1 MMLFKTFWKVI
12 NKYKGT
18 IILYTVM
25 LVIFG
30 GINMTASNTSTDFT
44 DSKPSIKIVNKDDS
58 LISSN
63 LVNYLESVSDVKDIK
78 EDKIDDAIFYRDIS
92 YVIYIPDGY
101 GDSIYTDNSKKI
113 DVKSV
118 GDYKSVLAS
127 NTLNNYLRIQSIY
140 KDEYKDPNT
149 LVDKINANLEHKSTV
164 NLKSKLDVSSLTK
177 ASRYYSFASYSIMAV
192 VIFIICLVM
201 SSFNEKNVRR
211 RTVVSSKS
219 VSKFNFELLLSSITY
234 GVIVFILYT
243 VLAFILLGD
252 VMFSMRGLIYIA
264 NSFVFTIVSL
274 TLALLVSSLINN
286 KDAISG
292 IVNVL
297 SLGSAFL
304 CGAFVPAEML
314 PEGVLSFAHV
324 LPAYYY
330 INSNDLLAS
339 IEVFNYETL
348 KPIINNFIILAL
360 FVIIFILFNNVV
372 SIIKRKSA

>member
-30 GINMTASNTSTDFT
+30 GINMKANNTSTDFT

-58 LISSN
+58 IISSN
-63 LVNYLESVSDVKDIK
+63 LVNYLEKVSDVKDIK
-78 EDKIDDAIFYRDIS
+78 EEKIDDAIFYRDIS

-118 GDYKSVLAS
+118 GDYKSVLAA

-140 KDEYKDPNT
+140 KDEYKNPEV
-149 LVDKINANLEHKSTV
+149 LVEKINANLEKSATV
-164 NLKSKLDVSSLTK
+164 NLKSKIDVTSVSNASS
-177 ASRYYSFASYSIMAV
+177 YYSFASYSIMAV

-264 NSFVFTIVSL
+264 NSFVFTMVSL

-330 INSNDLLAS
+330 INSNDLLKG
-339 IEVFNYETL
+339 IDVFNYESL
-348 KPIINNFIILAL
+348 KPIVNNFIMLIVFIVI
-360 FVIIFILFNNVV
+360 FVVSNNVI

>member
-30 GINMTASNTSTDFT
+30 GINMKANNTSTDFT
-44 DSKPSIKIVNKDDS
+44 DSKPSIIIVNKDDS

-63 LVNYLESVSDVKDIK
+63 LVNYLEKVSDVKDIK

-177 ASRYYSFASYSIMAV
+177 ASRYYSFASYTIMAV
-192 VIFIICLVM
+192 IIFIICLVM

-339 IEVFNYETL
+339 IEAFNYETL

-360 FVIIFILFNNVV
+360 FVIIFIVFNNVV

>member
-63 LVNYLESVSDVKDIK
+63 LVNYLEKVSDVKDIK

-127 NTLNNYLRIQSIY
+127 NTLNNYLKIQNIY

-177 ASRYYSFASYSIMAV
+177 ASSYYSFASYTIMAV

-211 RTVVSSKS
+211 RTIVSSKS
-219 VSKFNFELLLSSITY
+219 VSKFNFELLLSSFTY
-234 GVIVFILYT
+234 GLIAFILYT
-243 VLAFILLGD
+243 CLAFIILGK
-252 VMFSMRGLIYIA
+252 VMFTMRGLIYIA
-264 NSFVFTIVSL
+264 NSLVFTIVSL
-274 TLALLVSSLINN
+274 TLALLISTLINN

-314 PEGVLSFAHV
+314 PDGVLSFAHL
-324 LPAYYY
+324 LPSYYY

-360 FVIIFILFNNVV
+360 FVIIFIVFNNVI

>member
-1 MMLFKTFWKVI
+1 MMLFKTFWRVV

-58 LISSN
+58 IISSN
-63 LVNYLESVSDVKDIK
+63 LVNYLEKVSDVKDIK

-101 GDSIYTDNSKKI
+101 GDSIYTDDSKTI

-127 NTLNNYLRIQSIY
+127 NTLNNYLKIQNIY
-140 KDEYKDPNT
+140 KDEYKDQDI

-164 NLKSKLDVSSLTK
+164 NIKSNLDVSSVTR
-177 ASRYYSFASYSIMAV
+177 ASRYYSFASYTIMAV

-211 RTVVSSKS
+211 RTIVSSKS
-219 VSKFNFELLLSSITY
+219 VSKFNFELLLSSFTY
-234 GVIVFILYT
+234 GLIVFILYT
-243 VLAFILLGD
+243 CLAFIILGK
-252 VMFSMRGLIYIA
+252 VMFTIRGLIYIA
-264 NSFVFTIVSL
+264 NSLVFTIVSL
-274 TLALLVSSLINN
+274 TLALLISTLINN
-286 KDAISG
+286 KDALSG
-292 IVNVL
+292 IVNVI

-314 PEGVLSFAHV
+314 PDGVLSFAHI
-324 LPAYYY
+324 LPSYYY
-330 INSNDLLAS
+330 INSNDLLTS

-360 FVIIFILFNNVV
+360 FVIIFIVFNNVV